1 MKIKPSKSAPVRVV
15 VLTLLVFL
23 AGLSTL
29 AKNVQYLP
37 KSNPAR
43 YLSIACKMKASSDCI
58 PAPVKPQLVQP
69 SYYLLI
75 PERVDFVF
83 NSDPGEAPPVQRVS
97 LLFCLRHRGPPAKF
111 FLP

>member
-1 MKIKPSKSAPVRVV
+1 MQTKPSKKTLVRVV
-15 VLTLLVFL
+15 VLALLVFL

-43 YLSIACKMKASSDCI
+43 YLSIACKMKASSDGI
-58 PAPVKPQLVQP
+58 PAPVEPQLAEP
-69 SYYLLI
+69 TWCPFI
-75 PERVDFVF
+75 PEHVDFGY
-83 NSDPGEAPPVQRVS
+83 NSDPGKAPPVQRVS

-111 FLP
+111 S